1 MITTQLLLKIST
13 CLYIAAL
20 VADIVFGGRRGPVIA
35 FLLPALAAN
44 IVALLFRYLP
54 AWPMMPMYLG
64 PVALPPVLCLLA
76 LFIPGQNDGRGTARR
91 IALAFAVI
99 VAVIAVLFP
108 KDFYLPFLKSQSLF
122 AHLFIL
128 FGTLGRACFLM
139 GAAWA
144 VEGLAGKSLKEE
156 VYKPGDALNRSFH
169 WNVWGF
175 SFWTL
180 SMFSG
185 ELWSYLGWGTP
196 VVWNEPAI
204 TTTMAAWFFYICL
217 MHLHLTGTWSAKSR
231 GVYAAV
237 GALIILGLTLPP
249 DLGPFRWPVQL

>member
-1 MITTQLLLKIST
+1 MTSSQFFNIATG
-13 CLYIAAL
+13 LYILGFAAGVFLPRRRL
-20 VADIVFGGRRGPVIA
+20 VAPA
-35 FLLPALAAN
+35 FLLSALAAN
-44 IVALLFRYLP
+44 AAALAIRYMP

-64 PVALPPVLCLLA
+64 PVALPLVLCLLA
-76 LFIPGQNDGRGTARR
+76 LFVSGRNGDRGGARC
-91 IALAFAVI
+91 IALAFTALS
-99 VAVIAVLFP
+99 AVIAALFP

-122 AHLFIL
+122 AHLFFL

-144 VEGLAGKSLKEE
+144 IDGLTGKRSLEE
-156 VYKPGDALNRSFH
+156 AQRSPLSLIRSFH

-180 SMFSG
+180 SMFTG

-196 VVWNEPAI
+196 VVWDEPAI

-217 MHLHLTGTWSAKSR
+217 MHLHLTGAWSARSR
-231 GVYAAV
+231 GVYAAA
-237 GALIILGLTLPP
+237 GALVVLGLTLPP
-249 DLGPFRWPVQL
+249 DLGPFRWVVQL